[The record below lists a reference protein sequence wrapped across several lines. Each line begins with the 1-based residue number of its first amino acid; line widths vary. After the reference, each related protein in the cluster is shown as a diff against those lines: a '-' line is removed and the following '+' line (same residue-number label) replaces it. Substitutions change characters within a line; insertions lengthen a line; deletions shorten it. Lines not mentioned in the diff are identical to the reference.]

1 MSCDRPAVLEEAGKG
16 ALNACEGRRE
26 EVGDLEKADTEG
38 DLKQSSRES
47 ALTALTGVTGEA
59 IDLVA
64 VGVSI
69 GEGTKVDKEEKDSE
83 VDEIEPC

>member
-1 MSCDRPAVLEEAGKG
+1 
-16 ALNACEGRRE
+16 
-26 EVGDLEKADTEG
+26 
-38 DLKQSSRES
+38 
-47 ALTALTGVTGEA
+47 LTALTGVTGEA

-83 VDEIEPC
+83 LDEIEPC